1 MADDT
6 RYAYAVARVRGMET
20 RLLDR
25 QWVERLLTDAADAAL
40 KTLSDSAYQEA
51 VSEVSRPEDLERGL
65 EKAQAET
72 LSVVSGISPEPAL
85 IDLFRARWD
94 FRNTKSL
101 LKAALLK
108 FEAQPIGTVDGAGL
122 VDLPLLEKGIQEK
135 DYSTLPGVIAD
146 AARRAEDAYRDRSE
160 LAAIDHIFD
169 VAMWT
174 HSIAVAAE
182 HGNDFLV
189 EYFRTEI
196 DLANIKAFVRVK
208 EAGRDTSDLVRVL
221 VTGGFVEPSILEG
234 ALGEPIDALARALE
248 YGRYPVVAAA
258 LREWSSDKTRALEL
272 AADNELLRITEAAR
286 MVAYGIEPL
295 VRYILLRQIEIKLIR
310 AAVIAKLDKVER
322 GEIEAR
328 LRTVHV

>member
-1 MADDT
+1 MANDT

-25 QWVERLLTDAADAAL
+25 QWVERLLTDTAAGAL

-51 VSEVSRPEDLERGL
+51 VSDVSRPEDLEGGL

-72 LSVVSGISPEPAL
+72 LGVVSGISPEPVL

-108 FEAQPIGTVDGAGL
+108 LEASPVGTVDGTGI
-122 VDLPLLEKGIQEK
+122 VDLPLLEKAVHGR
-135 DYSTLPGVIAD
+135 DYSALPGVIAD
-146 AARRAEDAYRDRSE
+146 AARRAEEAYRDGSE
-160 LAAIDHIFD
+160 LAAVDHVFD
-169 VAMWT
+169 VAMWR
-174 HSIAVAAE
+174 HSIAVATE
-182 HGNDFLV
+182 YGNDFLV

-208 EAGRDTSDLVRVL
+208 EAGGDTSDLSLVL
-221 VTGGFVEPSILEG
+221 VPGGFMEPSTLEA
-234 ALGEPIDALARALE
+234 ALSEPIDALARALE
-248 YGRYPVVAAA
+248 YGRYPVVASA
-258 LREWSSDKTRALEL
+258 LREWSSDKTRVLEL

-295 VRYILLRQIEIKLIR
+295 VRYILLRQTEIKLIR
-310 AAVIAKLDKVER
+310 AAVIAKLDSLPRE
-322 GEIEAR
+322 EIEAR

>member
-25 QWVERLLTDAADAAL
+25 QWVERLINDTADTAL

-51 VSEVSRPEDLERGL
+51 VSDVSRPEDLERGL

-108 FEAQPIGTVDGAGL
+108 LEASPIGTVDGTGL
-122 VDLPLLEKGIQEK
+122 VDLPLLEKGVQDK
-135 DYSTLPGVIAD
+135 DYSALPDVIAD
-146 AARRAEDAYRDRSE
+146 AARRAEEAYRDRSE
-160 LAAIDHIFD
+160 LVVVDQIFD
-169 VAMWT
+169 VAMWQ

-182 HGNDFLV
+182 YGNDFLV

-196 DLANIKAFVRVK
+196 DLANIKAFVRAK
-208 EAGRDTSDLVRVL
+208 ESGGDTSDLARVL
-221 VTGGFVEPSILEG
+221 VQGGFVEPSALEA
-234 ALGEPIDALARALE
+234 ALGEPMDALSRTLE
-248 YGRYPVVAAA
+248 YGRYPVVAVA

-272 AADNELLRITEAAR
+272 AADNELLRLTEAAR
-286 MVAYGIEPL
+286 MEAYGIEPL
-295 VRYILLRQIEIKLIR
+295 VRYILLRQTEIKLIR
-310 AAVIAKLDKVER
+310 AAVIAKLDSLPRGQVEV
-322 GEIEAR
+322 G